1 MRSSG
6 KIPNKRVLVVDDEE
20 DVLDFLKIYL
30 ESVGWKVSTVDSAG
44 SALDELQK
52 TDYFLVLTDIA
63 MPDMDGYEFVTAM
76 RAKHIPSQVLL
87 MTGFGYNPNH
97 TLVWLHK
104 TARHTCLFKPF
115 DRAKLSQSVQKAF
128 DEYHK
133 SMAE

>member
-6 KIPNKRVLVVDDEE
+6 KIPNKRILVVDDEQ

-30 ESVGWKVSTVDSAG
+30 GSIGWEVSTVDSAG
-44 SALDELQK
+44 RALAELLNN
-52 TDYFLVLTDIA
+52 DYFLVLTDIA

-76 RAKHIPSQVLL
+76 RAEHIPSQVLL

-97 TLVWLHK
+97 TLVKLNK

-115 DRAKLSQSVQKAF
+115 DRSKLSQSVQKAF

-133 SMAE
+133 SMVE